1 MKIKE
6 NILLAKYTT
15 FKIGGGAKYFLVA
28 KTKEDLIEGVK
39 FARQKHLPFFVLGG
53 GSNLLVSDEGFEG
66 LIIKLHSL
74 DQPKIHISPLL
85 RSSGLISLKVEAGIQ
100 LKKVVE
106 FCVKNGLTGL
116 EWAAGIPGTVGG
128 AIYGNAAAFGK
139 SMADIVEKI
148 EVFDA
153 SESRIKNYG
162 VIECKFGYKE
172 SIFKK
177 NKNLIILSC
186 IISLKKGNKKEIKEK
201 IKYFLDYRERHHPL
215 NLPSAG
221 SVFKNPPGISA
232 GELIEKCGLKGKRIG
247 DAQVSQKHA
256 NFIVNLGKARAEDIL
271 KLINL
276 IKEEVKKKF
285 GIVLEEEIQYLGF

>member
-15 FKIGGGAKYFLVA
+15 FKIGGRAKYFLVA
-28 KTKEDLIEGVK
+28 KTKDELIEGVK
-39 FARQKHLPFFVLGG
+39 FARQKDLPFFVLGG
-53 GSNLLVSDEGFEG
+53 GSNLLVSDKGYNG
-66 LIIKLHSL
+66 IAIKIKNQKLKIKNKNKKTKIIEA
-74 DQPKIHISPLL
+74 
-85 RSSGLISLKVEAGIQ
+85 EAG
-100 LKKVVE
+100 
-106 FCVKNGLTGL
+106 VKLDDLVKLAAENSLAGI

-139 SMADIVEKI
+139 SMSEIIKEV
-148 EVFDA
+148 EVFDTF
-153 SESRIKNYG
+153 ELKIKNYRLKD
-162 VIECKFGYKE
+162 CKFDYKE

-221 SVFKNPPGISA
+221 SVFKNPPEMSA

-247 DAQVSQKHA
+247 EAQISPKHA
-256 NFIVNLGKARAEDIL
+256 NFIVNLGGAKAEDALELI
-271 KLINL
+271 KLI
-276 IKEEVKKKF
+276 KKQVKKKF
-285 GIVLEEEIQYLGF
+285 GIELEEEIQYLGF